1 MPLKTFRKNNASIK
15 VVKRQ
20 CIEQPHSFHD
30 VLAIRI
36 LVLTFSVSPLR
47 FFERDFCPVSFLKR
61 NSGHYHVVLEYLV
74 GMATTCTNVCATCSY
89 NLLHTMRRKEKKRE
103 GAACFLLS
111 SKSKQTGIHAVA
123 RISIRNRYGKIY
135 VLACESRAL
144 CVSSEQKHAVPI
156 IVLRPQMPNTL
167 TSSNNALLFHD
178 HYRLPNKYQHSCIH
192 YTVYC

>member
-30 VLAIRI
+30 VLAIRL

-74 GMATTCTNVCATCSY
+74 VVATTCTNVCATCSY
-89 NLLHTMRRKEKKRE
+89 NLLHTMRRKEKKGR
-103 GAACFLLS
+103 GQPVSCFQARANKLASMLS
-111 SKSKQTGIHAVA
+111 LVFRSEIGMEKSM
-123 RISIRNRYGKIY
+123 S
-135 VLACESRAL
+135 SRANL
-144 CVSSEQKHAVPI
+144 EHSVCPLSKN
-156 IVLRPQMPNTL
+156 MPC
-167 TSSNNALLFHD
+167 
-178 HYRLPNKYQHSCIH
+178 Q
-192 YTVYC
+192 